1 VIYCFECGQ
10 PLAMPTA
17 KFCSSCGTAVASAQ
31 NAGPST
37 QAAPPT
43 PTAPPAQ
50 PPGIS
55 PVSPSLQPRVPPA
68 GSIPESRHPAPRRQG
83 RLILLSL
90 LVAAGLVAAFVLGS
104 RSNESPSATGSTAT
118 SEQGS
123 GEPGSADAPAEAS
136 VDPQATEPSA
146 DDAAPSG
153 APGGS
158 DAGADVMPSVV
169 GMVLQDAQDLL
180 QAQGS
185 YLMDQV
191 DATGDGRLQIF
202 DSNWK
207 VCSQEPAAGT
217 RLSSAD
223 VVTLSTVKLDESCP

>member
-1 VIYCFECGQ
+1 
-10 PLAMPTA
+10 M
-17 KFCSSCGTAVASAQ
+17 
-31 NAGPST
+31 
-37 QAAPPT
+37 
-43 PTAPPAQ
+43 
-50 PPGIS
+50 
-55 PVSPSLQPRVPPA
+55 
-68 GSIPESRHPAPRRQG
+68 
-83 RLILLSL
+83 
-90 LVAAGLVAAFVLGS
+90 GLVAAFMLGA
-104 RSNESPSATGSTAT
+104 RSNEIPSATGDNPT

-123 GEPGSADAPAEAS
+123 GEPDSADAPAEAS
-136 VDPQATEPSA
+136 GDPQATEPSA
-146 DDAAPSG
+146 EGAAPSS

-191 DATGDGRLQIF
+191 DATGNGRLQIF

-207 VCSQEPAAGT
+207 VCTQEPAAGT
-217 RLSSAD
+217 RLSSVD